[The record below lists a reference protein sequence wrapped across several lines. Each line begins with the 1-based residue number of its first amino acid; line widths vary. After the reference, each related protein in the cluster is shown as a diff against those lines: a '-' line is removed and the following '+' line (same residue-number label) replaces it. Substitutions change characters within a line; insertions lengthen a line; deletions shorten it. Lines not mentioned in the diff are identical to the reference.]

1 MAENPLRYSDLV
13 SPDVEQG
20 FSGWIEQ
27 MKALEEQSKKSMA
40 EIKSQM
46 EQLKGQMNSG
56 GRSNTRQQTEEIK
69 SLSEIYKKLGI
80 DVQKYS
86 EAIKAVEANE
96 RERNNVIAL
105 GKDLD
110 RTRLNSYDQLSVKYR
125 AMKQLVNNMTQAE
138 RESTEEGRKMV
149 ENLKEMYEQ
158 MNRLQQ
164 ATGKY
169 QLQVGQYGKAVQGLN
184 ISMTQVIRE
193 LPSLA
198 ISPSTFAIAISN
210 NIPILG
216 DYIQKVRESRKALFE
231 QIAAAEAAG
240 EAEKAAS
247 LKATAAKMK
256 NLNVTK
262 LLVKSIF
269 SWQTA
274 LVLVLTVLPKV
285 LQAIKKKREAQ
296 EDLTDIIRKQIDVV
310 GELGKADI
318 EANKDAAKSA
328 TELKVLYEITQDV
341 TRSMEERLN
350 AAKQLQSNYPTYFGD
365 IEKEKI
371 LNGEAKTTYDDLT
384 ESVMRRAK
392 AQAYLNKMTELEG
405 QKIDYQTRLDEAQNR
420 LQEFQI
426 RNSAYLN
433 PRSKAYDV
441 TGVAQSREESLKKE
455 VEEAKARLSEIDKL
469 QKEIEKRISA
479 FGLDD
484 GKGGSDVTS
493 AKELKI
499 GEYYYEMIQAS
510 IDAMED
516 GISKSMAQLSLTYSK
531 ELTKYTDI
539 RADLLSKMKDA
550 NAEERREIERQVAN
564 VNTLIE
570 YKREEYRRERAQ
582 LLKEAV
588 QEEIDNIKIEEE
600 DYSDIATKA
609 IKTRIKN
616 EKDLRDSEIWAEY
629 EARAKAGED
638 LVTLKEETNA
648 RLLESEIQYWQ
659 DYYKLLSESG
669 ELTIAEYNTIMSKL
683 NSLQSKGTSKGSK
696 NDRNSRSRK
705 YGGVFEF
712 LAAQSDEYGTKDQN
726 DIRKVREEY
735 LNYFV
740 SIDKAMETSMK
751 YMEQWMDTRVQMAE
765 IAVESAKREQEAAK
779 TLLDYELE
787 ARANGYANNVTY
799 ARKEY
804 EEKRKLAQKTA
815 EDAQRLADIQSAID
829 TAQQAS
835 SLVTATANIWS
846 KEGLKGVAGIPL
858 AAAATA
864 AMWGSF
870 LAAKVKASQLSKMK
884 TEQYGEGMSEY
895 LNYGGSHASGHD
907 IDFGMKPDG
916 TRRRVE
922 RGEMIGV
929 INKRNVRKYGA
940 ERVSD
945 IISSLNHGTF
955 EQNYL
960 NAFSGGVTLLSG
972 GGADLRKLESGV
984 SELVEQGGKKT
995 ISAGGKTISYYK
1007 NVKRIIKS

>member
-1 MAENPLRYSDLV
+1 MAENPLRYSDMV

-40 EIKSQM
+40 EIKSQI
-46 EQLKGQMNSG
+46 EQIKGQMSSGG
-56 GRSNTRQQTEEIK
+56 GRSRTKQQAEEVK
-69 SLSEIYKKLGI
+69 SLSEIYKKLGV

-86 EAIKAVEANE
+86 NAIKAVEANE

-110 RTRLNSYDQLSVKYR
+110 RTRLDSYDQLSVKYR
-125 AMKQLVNNMTQAE
+125 ALKQLVNNMTQAE
-138 RESTEEGRKMV
+138 RENTEEGRKMV

-158 MNRLQQ
+158 MNKLQQ

-184 ISMTQVIRE
+184 SSMTQVIRE

-210 NIPILG
+210 NLPILG

-240 EAEKAAS
+240 EAEKAAA

-274 LVLVLTVLPKV
+274 LVLVLTVLPRV

-296 EDLTDIIRKQIDVV
+296 EDLTNIIKNQIDVQA
-310 GELGKADI
+310 ELNKTEL
-318 EANKDAAKSA
+318 EAEKSA
-328 TELKVLYEITQDV
+328 VKEAGEMKILYEITQDV

-350 AAKQLQSNYPTYFGD
+350 AAKQLQSDFPTYFGD

-371 LNGEAKTTYDDLT
+371 LNGEAKKSYDDLT
-384 ESVMRRAK
+384 ESIMKRARSQVYMQKFIELEQRRIELQDAYAK
-392 AQAYLNKMTELEG
+392 EEKNVERYRAMPFGMTSVTTGGYSTGYNPQANLNAIQRQIDELNKLE
-405 QKIDYQTRLDEAQNR
+405 
-420 LQEFQI
+420 
-426 RNSAYLN
+426 
-433 PRSKAYDV
+433 
-441 TGVAQSREESLKKE
+441 EEYF
-455 VEEAKARLSEIDKL
+455 
-469 QKEIEKRISA
+469 KRISA

-484 GKGGSDVTS
+484 GTKGKGTTS
-493 AKELKI
+493 EKGLKI
-499 GEYYYEMIQAS
+499 GNYYYEMMQAS
-510 IDAMED
+510 VDAMED
-516 GISKSMAQLSLTYSK
+516 GIEKSMAQLTLSYSK
-531 ELTKYTDI
+531 EITKYEDI
-539 RADLLSKMKDA
+539 RADLLSKEKDA
-550 NAEERREIERQVAN
+550 NAEERREIERQIAN
-564 VNTLIE
+564 VTALIE
-570 YKREEYRRERAQ
+570 YKRTEYQRERQ
-582 LLKEAV
+582 ELFKEAV

-609 IKTRIKN
+609 IKTRVKN
-616 EKDLRDSEIWAEY
+616 EKDLRNSEIWAEHD
-629 EARAKAGED
+629 ARAKAGED
-638 LVTLKEETNA
+638 LVALKEETNA
-648 RLLESEIQYWQ
+648 KLLESEIQYWE
-659 DYYKLLSESG
+659 DYLKLLSASG
-669 ELTIAEYNTIMSKL
+669 EMTIEEYNAIMSKIY
-683 NSLQSKGTSKGSK
+683 SLRNKGTSKGSK
-696 NDRNSRSRK
+696 NDRNSRSRR

-726 DIRKVREEY
+726 EIRKVKEEY

-751 YMEQWMDTRVQMAE
+751 YMGQWMDTRVQMAE
-765 IAVESAKREQEAAK
+765 IAVESAQREQEAAK

-804 EEKRKLAQKTA
+804 EERRKLSKKAA

-858 AAAATA
+858 AVAATT

-955 EQNYL
+955 EQDYL
-960 NAFSGGVTLLSG
+960 NAFSGGVTLLNG

-1007 NVKRIIKS
+1007 NVKRVIKS

>member
-1 MAENPLRYSDLV
+1 MAENPLKYSDLV

-27 MKALEEQSKKSMA
+27 MKTLEEQSKKSMA
-40 EIKSQM
+40 EIKAQM
-46 EQLKGQMNSG
+46 EQLKGQMNSSG
-56 GRSNTRQQTEEIK
+56 GQSRTRQQTEEIK
-69 SLSEIYKKLGI
+69 SLSEIYKKLGV
-80 DVQKYS
+80 DVQKYAD
-86 EAIKAVEANE
+86 AIKAVEANE

-110 RTRLNSYDQLSVKYR
+110 RTRSESYDQLSVKYR

-138 RESTEEGRKMV
+138 RENTEEGRKMV

-158 MNRLQQ
+158 MNKLQQ

-216 DYIQKVRESRKALFE
+216 DYIQKVRESKTALFE
-231 QIAAAEAAG
+231 QIAAAEMAG
-240 EAEKAAS
+240 EAEKAAA

-285 LQAIKKKREAQ
+285 LQALKKKREAQ
-296 EDLTDIIRKQIDVV
+296 ADITKILKEQIDVYA
-310 GELGKADI
+310 ELNKTEL
-318 EANKDAAKSA
+318 EAEKSA
-328 TELKVLYEITQDV
+328 VKEAGEMKILYAITQDV

-350 AAKQLQSNYPTYFGD
+350 AAKQLQSDFPTYFGD
-365 IEKEKI
+365 IEREKI
-371 LNGEAKTTYDDLT
+371 LNGEAKKSYDDLT
-384 ESVMRRAK
+384 ESIMKRARSQVYIQK
-392 AQAYLNKMTELEG
+392 FIELE
-405 QKIDYQTRLDEAQNR
+405 QKRLD
-420 LQEFQI
+420 LQDAYAKEEKNVEKYRALPFGMTSVTTGGYSTGYNPQANLKAI
-426 RNSAYLN
+426 RRQMDDIDAL
-433 PRSKAYDV
+433 
-441 TGVAQSREESLKKE
+441 EEE
-455 VEEAKARLSEIDKL
+455 YF
-469 QKEIEKRISA
+469 KRINA
-479 FGLDD
+479 FGSDD
-484 GKGGSDVTS
+484 GKGSGTTS
-493 AKELKI
+493 AKGLKI
-499 GEYYYEMIQAS
+499 DDYYYEMMQAS
-510 IDAMED
+510 IDAMDE
-516 GISKSMAQLSLTYSK
+516 GIHKSMAQLSLTYSK
-531 ELTKYTDI
+531 ELTKYGDI
-539 RADLLSKMKDA
+539 RTDLLNKMKDA
-550 NAEERREIERQVAN
+550 NAEERKEIERQVAL
-564 VNTLIE
+564 VTDLME
-570 YKREEYRRERAQ
+570 YKREEYRKERRR
-582 LLKEAV
+582 LLEEAV
-588 QEEIDNIKIEEE
+588 QEERDNIKIEEE

-609 IKTRIKN
+609 IKTRVKN
-616 EKDLRDSEIWAEY
+616 EKDLRDSEIWAEHD
-629 EARAKAGED
+629 ARAQAGED
-638 LVTLKEETNA
+638 LVALKEETNA
-648 RLLESEIQYWQ
+648 RLLASEIQYWQ
-659 DYYKLLSESG
+659 DYLKLLAESG
-669 ELTIAEYNTIMSKL
+669 ELTIEEYNAIMSKL
-683 NSLQSKGTSKGSK
+683 YSLQNKGASKGSK
-696 NDRNSRSRK
+696 NDRNSRSRR

-726 DIRKVREEY
+726 NIRKVKEEY

-740 SIDKAMETSMK
+740 SVDKAMETSMK
-751 YMEQWMDTRVQMAE
+751 YMGQWMDTRVQMAE

-895 LNYGGSHASGHD
+895 LNYGGSHASGRD
-907 IDFGMKPDG
+907 IDFGVKPDG

-955 EQNYL
+955 EQDYL
-960 NAFSGGVTLLSG
+960 NAFSGGVTLLNG
-972 GGADLRKLESGV
+972 GGADLRKLENGV

-1007 NVKRIIKS
+1007 NVKRVIKS